1 MSNPMIKARNCIR
14 MPETQEEWVELIQK
28 LEDGEIDDLP
38 VTVMLRLA
46 KMLNISNEELLKL
59 FDENEN

>member
-1 MSNPMIKARNCIR
+1 

-28 LEDGEIDDLP
+28 LEEGEIDDLP

-46 KMLNISNEELLKL
+46 KTLDISNEELLKL
-59 FDENEN
+59 FEKSEN